1 MPKWLRGLLLVVLLV
16 AYFTGCGYLL
26 AHLGFSSSLSLD
38 MRSDEVYSKMV
49 TAEALLPQPDPVVIC
64 LPCRGSPFSEINVS
78 SLRSVIERLESDADI
93 RGSNSWTVRSILGE
107 SVPMLEDD
115 NITFRSLSE
124 LGNDSES
131 LQAMVNDF
139 PTLGKLFC
147 PGKNA
152 WLVYVYPQSGSDEE
166 ISRIASTLSDFPDL
180 IISGVR
186 WVEYQIVLTMKRDLA
201 IIIPF
206 SILALFLVFLVFEK
220 AGRHAIVLTISSLLP
235 AIGTIALYPLLNFQI
250 KMTTVLAPILVLSLS
265 TTYVVHVYH
274 HFTEGRKVLV
284 SFYRE
289 RGKVIL
295 WSGVTTLLGFASLI
309 FSPLD
314 DIRTNGIFVVLGL
327 FVAFFWDLVI
337 LPIYMST
344 WYMHIKRSAAN
355 SPLIPGIARI
365 SGKALK
371 TSRIAVCIFLFVA
384 ACGVLSLKVARI
396 PDDSIFVSAHPY
408 DKELERLMDLMP
420 LTNEILVFVDSGV
433 DGGIVDPVF
442 FNKTKQCIGSIEGLS
457 GVRSVYAYTDI
468 VDEVARA
475 LDYTSAQLES
485 TSTIGEL
492 LELIPID
499 PTSPRLY
506 DLSYRIAM
514 FKIAV
519 DSDTSSAASLRASMN
534 DSWQIVKQEYPEA
547 TVTLAGT
554 WPRWELSMKGLV
566 KGQIVGLFFYF
577 SIVLFILAVSLRSML
592 KAILV
597 CFPPVAAIIASLGIC
612 GYAGWGLTPPLSL
625 AIAAIA
631 GVGIDDAIL
640 WSFFSE
646 RPSIQRSIV
655 GTTVLLVCGLM
666 PLLLSLHAD
675 LIRSAVVVMIGF
687 ILSTT
692 IVLKVLPWKNEL

>member
-1 MPKWLRGLLLVVLLV
+1 MSKWLRGLLLVVLLA
-16 AYFTGCGYLL
+16 AYCTGCGYLL
-26 AHLGFSSSLSLD
+26 SQVGFSSSLSLD
-38 MRSDEVYSKMV
+38 MRSDAVYSSMV
-49 TAEALLPQPDPVVIC
+49 TAESLLPQPDPVVVC
-64 LPCRGSPFSEINVS
+64 MPCSGSPYSENNISTLVRMIDN
-78 SLRSVIERLESDADI
+78 LESE
-93 RGSNSWTVRSILGE
+93 GSMHGSDRWIVRSILGE
-107 SVPMLEDD
+107 SVPVLEADS
-115 NITFRSLSE
+115 ITFRSLSE

-147 PGKNA
+147 PGEKA
-152 WLVYVYPQSGSDEE
+152 WLVYVYPQCGSDEE

-180 IISGVR
+180 IISGMQ
-186 WVEYQIVLTMKRDLA
+186 WVEYQIVMTMKRDLA

-220 AGRHAIVLTISSLLP
+220 AGRHAIVLTIATLLP

-327 FVAFFWDLVI
+327 FVAFFWDLLM

-344 WYMHIKRSAAN
+344 WYIQYNRYAAN
-355 SPLIPGIARI
+355 SPLTPIVTKI

-396 PDDSIFVSAHPY
+396 PADSIFVSAHPY
-408 DKELERLMDLMP
+408 DKELNRLMDLMP

-442 FNKTKQCIGSIEGLS
+442 FNKTKQCIDSIEGLS

-475 LDYTSAQLES
+475 FDYTSAQLES

-492 LELIPID
+492 LELVPID

-506 DLSYRIAM
+506 DLSCRVAM

-519 DSDTSSAASLRASMN
+519 DSATRSTVSLRASMN
-534 DSWQIVKQEYPEA
+534 DSWKIVKDEYPEA

-592 KAILV
+592 KAVLV

-625 AIAAIA
+625 VIAAIA

-646 RPSIQRSIV
+646 RPSIERSIV
-655 GTTVLLVCGLM
+655 GTSVLLVCGLL

-675 LIRSAVVVMIGF
+675 LIRSAVVVIIGLF
-687 ILSTT
+687 LSTT
-692 IVLKVLPWKNEL
+692 IVLKVLPWENE